1 LPPPNTNTRRKTYF
15 INPLPPHTPL
25 SHLYGFSPVCMRL
38 CTEIFSCQELSQTS
52 HLYGFSASYMLM
64 KETQCIKRTRWLIS
78 VEAQFSTQAILW
90 KKIKVYMKIPNAPEN
105 NAGQVDS
112 HNHTNNTK
120 TQRCQHKPWD
130 KTQTNFTVTI
140 TARDI
145 RANFYGS

>member
-1 LPPPNTNTRRKTYF
+1 MTYF
-15 INPLPPHTPL
+15 RGSTIFHTG
-25 SHLYGFSPVCMRL
+25 YFV
-38 CTEIFSCQELSQTS
+38 
-52 HLYGFSASYMLM
+52 
-64 KETQCIKRTRWLIS
+64 
-78 VEAQFSTQAILW
+78 
-90 KKIKVYMKIPNAPEN
+90 KKIKVYMKIPNAPES